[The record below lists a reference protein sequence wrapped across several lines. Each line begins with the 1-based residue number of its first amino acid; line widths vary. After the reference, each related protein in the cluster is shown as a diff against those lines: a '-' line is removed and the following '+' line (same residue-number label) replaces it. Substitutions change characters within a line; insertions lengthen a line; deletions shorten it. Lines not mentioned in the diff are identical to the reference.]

1 MSETNSI
8 LQRKEYGRIRLK
20 LKEQL
25 DTRGMTR
32 NHLARRIDARF
43 EVVNKWYNDQVEK
56 IDTDILARI
65 CFVLDCRVEDII
77 EYTNSLVNRG

>member
-1 MSETNSI
+1 MSETNSV
-8 LQRKEYGRIRLK
+8 LQRKEYGRIKLK

-32 NHLARRIDARF
+32 NYLARKIDARF
-43 EVVNKWYNDQVEK
+43 EVVDKWYNDQVEK

-65 CFVLDCRVEDII
+65 CFVLGCRVEDIM
-77 EYTNSLVNRG
+77 EYTHY

>member
-1 MSETNSI
+1 MSETNSV
-8 LQRKEYGRIRLK
+8 LQRKEYGRIKLK

-32 NHLARRIDARF
+32 NYLARKIDARF
-43 EVVNKWYNDQVEK
+43 EVVDKWYNDQIEK

-65 CFVLDCRVEDII
+65 CFVLECRVEDIM
-77 EYTNSLVNRG
+77 EYTHY

>member
-1 MSETNSI
+1 MLDTNSV
-8 LQRKEYGRIRLK
+8 LQRKEYGQIRLK

-43 EVVNKWYNDQVEK
+43 EVVDKWCNGQVEK
-56 IDTDILARI
+56 IDADILARI
-65 CFVLDCRVEDII
+65 CFVLECRVEDIV
-77 EYTNSLVNRG
+77 EYTK

>member
-1 MSETNSI
+1 MSETNSV

-32 NHLARRIDARF
+32 NYLARKIDARF
-43 EVVNKWYNDQVEK
+43 EVVDKWYNDQVEK

-65 CFVLDCRVEDII
+65 CFVLDCRVEDIM
-77 EYTNSLVNRG
+77 EYTHD

>member
-1 MSETNSI
+1 MGETNSV
-8 LQRKEYGRIRLK
+8 LQRKEYGRIKLK

-32 NHLARRIDARF
+32 NYLARKIDARF
-43 EVVNKWYNDQVEK
+43 EVVDKWYNDQIEK

-65 CFVLDCRVEDII
+65 CFVLECRVEDIV
-77 EYTNSLVNRG
+77 EYTRS